1 MNAPANLT
9 PLERAAR
16 AAYTRPGST
25 IPWERRSPARRAYWR
40 TVALRAL
47 DAALDLDHLARV
59 IADELHAIPTRDL
72 TPAVGESWHDGAE
85 RLGRYLATAVR
96 ARILTAVPL
105 VRFLPVDAPGRAYGE
120 GYDGRPLDDRTEAEK
135 RDAADRAGADDV
147 EGDPR

>member
-1 MNAPANLT
+1 MSTDLT

-16 AAYTRPGST
+16 AAYTRPDSA

-59 IADELHAIPTRDL
+59 LAVELHAIPARDV
-72 TPAVGESWHDGAE
+72 TPGPGESWRDVAE
-85 RLGRYLATAVR
+85 RLGHHLATAVR
-96 ARILTAVPL
+96 ARILTVPV
-105 VRFLPVDAPGRAYGE
+105 VRVLPDDAPGRVYGE

-135 RDAADRAGADDV
+135 REAADRSEADDV
-147 EGDPR
+147 EGDQR